1 MNNFNMIVTCDQN
14 NIITLNNKNPWD
26 INDNLI
32 KILHSIKK
40 NIVIIGRK
48 TFENLSKKYLKK
60 SITIVLSSSS
70 KLYIDKSYLYKNTFI
85 VNCKQAVFDLL
96 SNFYIYSGYGLINN
110 NNNNYNNNIFHYYK
124 VFIIGGQEIYKLFI
138 ENTRNIYIIQII
150 SDIIIKNDDLNNDLD
165 KKIYICNGEEYETN
179 ITKFDVD
186 MSQFELI
193 KESELFLT
201 ENNGILYEY
210 LIYSR
215 INI

>member
-1 MNNFNMIVTCDQN
+1 MNKFNMIVTCDQN

-26 INDNLI
+26 IDDNLI
-32 KILHSIKK
+32 KILHAIKK

-48 TFENLSKKYLKK
+48 TFEKLPKKFLKK

-70 KLYIDKSYLYKNTFI
+70 NIYIEKSLLYKNTFI
-85 VNCKQAVFDLL
+85 VNCKEAVFDLL
-96 SNFYIYSGYGLINN
+96 SDFYIHSGNETLNN
-110 NNNNYNNNIFHYYK
+110 RYNIFHYYK

-138 ENTRNIYIIQII
+138 ENTRYIYIIQII
-150 SDIIIKNDDLNNDLD
+150 SNVTIKNDDLNDNFN
-165 KKIYICNGEEYETN
+165 KKIYICNGEEYDSN
-179 ITKFDVD
+179 ITKFDID

-215 INI
+215 LC